1 VVGEEWFCWDFVDA
15 GKKKQKKK
23 HKSVC
28 KVTGL
33 LTFEN
38 MWWGRGIAGR
48 RRRSYKKK
56 N

>member
-1 VVGEEWFCWDFVDA
+1 MVGEEKVCWDFVDA
-15 GKKKQKKK
+15 GRKKKP
-23 HKSVC
+23 KSVC

-38 MWWGRGIAGR
+38 MWWERGVAGR
-48 RRRSYKKK
+48 MRKEDK